1 MRRQLIEL
9 RRAWNTIV
17 GYAVPRHISVDELA
31 ERLSTEEG
39 ILPPADTV
47 LQLAREMAQEQ
58 PERMLSAIGWLPAVD
73 YEICRFYFVQ
83 QVAQKGVSILLGI
96 GQSEV
101 SSRLHSCV
109 KLLPFLLKRPTR
121 NPIELRNDL
130 LELLPP
136 HLMEI
141 AYHLYLNFS
150 PSRVADLL
158 GPHVSESTIRNRRKD
173 IVTHLEKL
181 AALPSRG
188 PYGHAAL
195 TGLGLIDPAGAV
207 LADDEVARRREL
219 AFRYLEDF
227 RGAMKVSARMV
238 RAFRKNEAARANA
251 LFKSGPIT
259 G

>member
-1 MRRQLIEL
+1 MR
-9 RRAWNTIV
+9 A
-17 GYAVPRHISVDELA
+17 
-31 ERLSTEEG
+31 
-39 ILPPADTV
+39 
-47 LQLAREMAQEQ
+47 
-58 PERMLSAIGWLPAVD
+58 
-73 YEICRFYFVQ
+73 
-83 QVAQKGVSILLGI
+83 
-96 GQSEV
+96 
-101 SSRLHSCV
+101 
-109 KLLPFLLKRPTR
+109 R
-121 NPIELRNDL
+121 NPIELWNDL

-173 IVTHLEKL
+173 IVTRLEKL

-188 PYGHAAL
+188 TYGLAAL

-227 RGAMKVSARMV
+227 RGAMKVSARLV
-238 RAFRKNEAARANA
+238 RVSRKNERNRANA
-251 LFKSGPIT
+251 LFKGEPIIGPSAR
-259 G
+259 